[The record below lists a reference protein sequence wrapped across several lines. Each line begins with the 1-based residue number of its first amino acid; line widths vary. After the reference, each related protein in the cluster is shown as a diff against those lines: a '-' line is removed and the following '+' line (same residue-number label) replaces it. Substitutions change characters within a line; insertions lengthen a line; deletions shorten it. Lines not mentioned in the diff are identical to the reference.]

1 MTCQVL
7 VKKEDDWYIATDIT
21 SGVTSQGR
29 DIDSALKNLKE
40 AVELYYEDE
49 TEIPIQTPAFLT
61 TLEVSTN
68 AL

>member
-40 AVELYYEDE
+40 AVELFYEGE
-49 TEIPIQTPAFLT
+49 VIIPALVPTYLT
-61 TLEVSTN
+61 TIEVSIGTK
-68 AL
+68 